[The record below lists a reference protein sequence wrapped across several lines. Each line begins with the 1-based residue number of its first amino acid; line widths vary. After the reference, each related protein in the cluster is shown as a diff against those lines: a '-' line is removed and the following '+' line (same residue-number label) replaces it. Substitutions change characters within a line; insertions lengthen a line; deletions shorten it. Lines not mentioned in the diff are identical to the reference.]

1 MLNSLKDIFSKLTPT
16 NINDIP
22 LIKVA
27 QSIFIDA
34 IERNSKVAKRIT
46 NIFDV
51 QERDEDSDLI
61 NNAKKNLKEGLY
73 QTYLVILFKYLKSLV
88 SDERLRDDLKKFGY
102 TNAALYQDI
111 YKIINTEFLQA
122 NKIYTEKV
130 GNNSATKYMYAFSK
144 YLESGTL
151 TDDLT
156 IAPESPFVI
165 HKEGSLGRR
174 MYREFTQPLE
184 HQIGFVDNYETVF
197 KLNLFDYFGV
207 EIEEGFN
214 RIEVICQDSGYIFIK
229 DSTTET
235 TIQYLETK
243 INPITGKVF
252 TRDEILQNFSIFP
265 NKNILTWRKY
275 RNEDDQ
281 LIIVFVFTDQTV
293 LYHNYSTPKH
303 TYFTTYE
310 DYLNGFKN
318 PTLSLGECYELSFDK
333 ANNFRFLYT
342 DSLDSIQKDHYVTMI
357 KEENKG
363 GVGLSC
369 YSELDETNAFRVTG
383 KSREYTLGVSDS
395 GFVTNYDDIKYY
407 RNKFIPSLTTRIPN
421 EGTIKI
427 SDSIDNNV
435 VIDYYTGIERYRV
448 NTFSL
453 TGNVYKIAL
462 NDYIFPEFTVEA
474 TGLNNTKRPF
484 KITDY
489 YSTFGKISFSGN
501 VNGTDTDKVLTLT
514 DFKDKANTDYFI
526 KIVYKSKNSNIS
538 KYLDYSED
546 LKFKFK
552 FEFNTYGTD
561 SDCEFHLMLIKY
573 GTKPVIDEYVK
584 ISDVLRYTDFKPN
597 VSVLHFDDIEFV
609 QYNLQSISKPSE
621 LPYFDDFPPDAPGR
635 IGERA
640 DGSFYGEI
648 INLRDYPK
656 EEWDNFANLL
666 ESGFPEGVLI
676 YPDSKTADFRN
687 YEGDHIFVN
696 IGFKTVC
703 VDTSDMN
710 VITSP
715 YFANDGDF
723 DLDGDSDSFDGGIEV
738 ESTVDGYYLFSDYE
752 PEKDGN
758 CYLFSRDSNYLY
770 ARKNDIKFST
780 HTITA
785 ELDGGVGTTSYTF
798 KGKKTFEF
806 VRNKLGIP
814 YKEGNV
820 FIGWSIQP
828 GTYNYTDDNKVI
840 ESDMTLYAI
849 YDELRD

>member
-22 LIKVA
+22 LIKIA

-46 NIFDV
+46 NIFDI
-51 QERDEDSDLI
+51 QERNEDSELL
-61 NNAKKNLKEGLY
+61 NNAKRNLKEGLY
-73 QTYLVILFKYLKSLV
+73 QTYLAILFKYLKSIV

-102 TNAALYQDI
+102 NDAGIYQDI
-111 YKIINTEFLQA
+111 YKVINTEFLQT

-144 YLESGTL
+144 YLESGEIK
-151 TDDLT
+151 DDLD
-156 IAPESPFVI
+156 IVPESPFVV
-165 HKEGSLGRR
+165 HAEGSLGRR
-174 MYREFTQPLE
+174 LYREFTQPLA
-184 HQIGFVDNYETVF
+184 HQVGFVDNYETVF

-214 RIEVICQDSGYIFIK
+214 RIEVICKDSGYIFIK
-229 DSTTET
+229 DSATET

-293 LYHNYSTPKH
+293 LYHNYSDPRH

-310 DYLNGFKN
+310 DYLNGFVH
-318 PTLSLGECYELSFDK
+318 PTISLGECYELTFDK
-333 ANNFRFLYT
+333 ANNFKFLYS
-342 DSLDSIQKDHYVTMI
+342 DSLENFVKDHYVTMI

-363 GVGLSC
+363 GVGLTC
-369 YSELDETNAFRVTG
+369 YSEIDETNSFKVTG
-383 KSREYTLGVSDS
+383 KSKDYSLGLSDS
-395 GFVTNYDDIKYY
+395 GYVTNYDETQFYK
-407 RNKFIPSLTTRIPN
+407 NKFIPSLSTRIPN
-421 EGTIKI
+421 EGTITI

-435 VIDYYTGIERYRV
+435 VIDYYSGIERYRV
-448 NTFSL
+448 DTFPL
-453 TGNVYKIAL
+453 TGDVYKIAL

-489 YSTFGKISFSGN
+489 YSTFGNISFSGN
-501 VNGTDTDKVLTLT
+501 VNGTDTDKVLTLS

-526 KIVYKSKNSNIS
+526 KIVYKSKNSKIS
-538 KYLDYSED
+538 KYFDYSDD
-546 LKFKFK
+546 LKFKFN
-552 FEFNTYGTD
+552 FEFKTFDTD
-561 SDCEFHLMLIKY
+561 TDCEFHLMLIKY

-584 ISDVLRYTDFKPN
+584 ISDVFRYTDFKPN
-597 VSVLHFDDIEFV
+597 VSLLHFDDIEYVKYDV
-609 QYNLQSISKPSE
+609 QTVSKPSE
-621 LPYFDDFPPDAPGR
+621 LPEYNDFPPDAPGR

-656 EEWDNFANLL
+656 EEWDNLKEISKDAF
-666 ESGFPEGVLI
+666 SDGVLI
-676 YPDSKTADFRN
+676 CPDSKTADFRN
-687 YEGDHIFVN
+687 YEGDHVFVN
-696 IGFKTVC
+696 IGFRTVC
-703 VDTSDMN
+703 VDTSDVN
-710 VITSP
+710 TVTSP
-715 YFANDGDF
+715 YYVQDGDF
-723 DLDGDSDSFDGGIEV
+723 DLDGDSDHNDGGIDV
-738 ESTVDGYYLFSDYE
+738 EATTDGYYLFSDYE
-752 PEKDGN
+752 PVKDGN

-770 ARKNDIKFST
+770 ARKKDTEFST
-780 HTITA
+780 YTITT
-785 ELDGGVGTTSYTF
+785 ELDNGVGTTSYTF
-798 KGKKTFEF
+798 KGKKTFKF

-820 FIGWSIQP
+820 FRCWSIEP
-828 GTYNYTDDNKVI
+828 GTHNYINDNEVI

-849 YDELRD
+849 FDELKD